1 MLHACELVAAVAV
14 VVAVAAVAA
23 ALAVATV
30 AAVAAALALATVA
43 AATVVAILAVDI
55 STAAIVFGTAADFF
69 LQIQPSLPFILLVLM
84 LLPLL

>member
-14 VVAVAAVAA
+14 AVA
-23 ALAVATV
+23 V

-43 AATVVAILAVDI
+43 AATVVATLAVDTT
-55 STAAIVFGTAADFF
+55 TAAIVFGTAADFF

>member
-14 VVAVAAVAA
+14 
-23 ALAVATV
+23 ALAVALAV

-43 AATVVAILAVDI
+43 AATVVATLAVDI

-69 LQIQPSLPFILLVLM
+69 LQIQPSLPFILLALM
-84 LLPLL
+84 LLTLL